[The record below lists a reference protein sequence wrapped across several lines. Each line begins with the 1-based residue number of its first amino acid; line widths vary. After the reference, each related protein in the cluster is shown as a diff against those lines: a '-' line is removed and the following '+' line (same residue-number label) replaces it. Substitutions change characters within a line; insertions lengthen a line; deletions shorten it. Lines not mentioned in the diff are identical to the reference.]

1 MSASVVALRAAV
13 PAWTSA
19 FGHVLAG
26 VEWDGS
32 VAGLAGLLDREF
44 LTEAGWD
51 PVTRV
56 LGLPAQHPLL
66 GRSLCRVDGCAA
78 TARGGRDS
86 TAGVCWRCLT
96 RLRGQGLDMAEIG
109 ARPQLPPL
117 PARLAGCAV
126 PGCRRMSPGGR
137 QGQRTGLCQAHSR
150 RFRRTAGMTMVR
162 FLADPRLRP
171 LPALGP
177 CNVASCSRRA
187 ESEHGY
193 CPTHYVRWRNTVTTD
208 PQVDERHW
216 RLTCPAVS
224 EGGQISLRGLPP
236 LVVVEVLLGLQ
247 QRTRGGAKANDVCLR
262 AVCDALRRQQVV
274 SIAVGDAD
282 SVPGKP
288 ARALLRALTAHVRR
302 ALADPGSEQV
312 KDVWDLAVFG
322 HPGRLSFTGITQ
334 PWLRLAAKRWAGEQ
348 LPRHRGG
355 GASKVREK
363 ISSLGRLS
371 EVLRLRPDHG
381 NLPAALSRPDIDNFL
396 NRLAYCESTGA
407 ISRDRRIVVCRDVRA
422 VLAGIRTLGLTRAEQ
437 PATGLS
443 CDFTIGCGDIPAE
456 PEQGEPGRD
465 LAPEVMRILCDSLD
479 TLQPA
484 EVRTATQIGID
495 TGRRPEDILDL
506 PLDCLQ
512 RDKNGAAVLVYDNAK
527 AHRLGRRLPISQA
540 TTAVIVAQQNL
551 VRQRFP
557 HTPIG
562 ELKLLPTPRR
572 NPTGGRPIT
581 IAMLDQRHREW
592 VTALPTLRTSD
603 GVEVDK
609 TRIVP
614 YAYRH
619 TYAQRHADAGVPIDV
634 LADLLD
640 HRNLNVTRRYYRIG
654 EDRRRDAVDR
664 VTARSF
670 DRHGNRIWRD
680 AQAML
685 ESEHAR
691 YAIGEVAVPYGTC
704 TEPSNVQAGGGAC
717 PIRYRCAGCDHFR
730 TDVSYLPDL
739 TAHLD
744 DLLRTRERLTA
755 TIDGVDAWAGR
766 DAAPTQ
772 QEITRIRR
780 LINRVKGDIANL
792 DAAERAQIDEAVAVI
807 RRHRAVS
814 LGMPTIR
821 TTQPAPRN
829 EASA

>member
-1 MSASVVALRAAV
+1 MALRAPA

-19 FGHVLAG
+19 LPHVLAG
-26 VEWDGS
+26 VEVDNS
-32 VAGLAGLLDREF
+32 VACLAGLLDRGF

-66 GRSLCRVDGCAA
+66 GRLLCRVDGCVA

-86 TAGVCWRCLT
+86 EAGVCWRCLT
-96 RLRGQGLDMAEIG
+96 RLRGQGLGVTEIS
-109 ARPQLPPL
+109 ALPQLPPL
-117 PARLAGCAV
+117 SQRTGGCAV
-126 PGCRRMSPGGR
+126 AGCQRMSPGGR

-150 RFRRTAGMTMVR
+150 RFRRIAGMTMVR
-162 FLADPRLRP
+162 FLADPRLQP

-193 CPTHYVRWRNTVTTD
+193 CPTHYVRWRTTVTTD
-208 PQVDERHW
+208 PQVDEPRW

-224 EGGQISLRGLPP
+224 EGGQISLRGLAP

-247 QRTRGGAKANDVCLR
+247 ARIRDGAKVNDVCLR
-262 AVCDALRRQQVV
+262 AVCDALRRQQVT
-274 SIAVGDAD
+274 SIAAGDAD
-282 SVPGKP
+282 DVPGKP
-288 ARALLRALTAHVRR
+288 ARSLLRALATHVRR
-302 ALADPGSEQV
+302 ASTDPGNEQV
-312 KDVWDLAVFG
+312 KDVWDLTVFG
-322 HPGRLSFTGITQ
+322 HRGGLSFTGITQ

-355 GASKVREK
+355 GGSKVREK

-371 EVLRLRPDHG
+371 EVLHLRDDHG
-381 NLPAALSRPDIDNFL
+381 DVPAALGRPDIENFL
-396 NRLAYCESTGA
+396 NRLAYCETTGA
-407 ISRDRRIVVCRDVRA
+407 ISRDRRVVVCRDVRT
-422 VLAGIRTLGLTRAEQ
+422 VLAGIRTLGLTRAGQ
-437 PATGLS
+437 SAAGLL

-456 PEQGEPGRD
+456 PEQREPGRD
-465 LAPEVMRILCDSLD
+465 LTPEVMQILCDSLD
-479 TLQPA
+479 MLQPV

-512 RDKNGAAVLVYDNAK
+512 RDKNGAAVLIYDNAK
-527 AHRLGRRLPISQA
+527 ANRLGRRLPISQPTA
-540 TTAVIVAQQNL
+540 AVIIAQQSL

-572 NPTGGRPIT
+572 NPTGGRAIT

-592 VTALPTLRTSD
+592 ITALPPLHTRD

-680 AQAML
+680 AQALL

-717 PIRYRCAGCDHFR
+717 PVRYRCAGCDHFR

-755 TIDGVDAWAGR
+755 TMDGVDDWARR
-766 DAAPTQ
+766 DATPTQ

-780 LINRVKGDIANL
+780 LINRVKGDIASL
-792 DAAERAQIDEAVAVI
+792 DITERTQIDEAVAVI

-821 TTQPAPRN
+821 ATQPARS
-829 EASA
+829 EAHA